1 MLWQETIESLRNH
14 AKYQRRMFDQAVQLV
29 CPGGVIVYSTLVCIL
44 MKSVYHAF
52 EKTQKLFKKRK
63 NLLPQTI
70 TIIICGGD
78 LLFIYVISSMLT
90 FISYLCYT
98 LIIYWLQ
105 LIYTYVYLSMLP
117 FIFNFSLL
125 TTTETL
131 YFTEMRLRSKFP

>member
-29 CPGGVIVYSTLVCIL
+29 RPGGVIVYSTLVCIL

-70 TIIICGGD
+70 AIIICGGD
-78 LLFIYVISSMLT
+78 LSMLT

-117 FIFNFSLL
+117 FIFNFSPL